1 MRISDWI
8 SDVGSSDLVARSVRA
23 VSDGDGPAGY
33 AGIVVGGAGHPVGR
47 GGSAR
52 ERVDEL
58 VAWARRHLPVT
69 EETHRWRAP
78 DYQQEEASLVG
89 RECVSPCRSRG
100 AQHDENKE

>member
-47 GGSAR
+47 GGSER

-69 EETHRWRAP
+69 EETHRWSAQ
-78 DYQQEEASLVG
+78 DYQSHNLIPFLGGMHRSLG
-89 RECVSPCRSRG
+89 RLRSPPG
-100 AQHDENKE
+100 DGK